1 MILFLS
7 LFAVTFGVATAIAFV
22 VEKMTRPLVF
32 HILSGIS
39 GDMAVSWQKLIS
51 LAMYTMAI
59 TWSASATRITYY
71 LYETK
76 NYDGTTNKVAFDKAR
91 AAMEIYESI
100 LDAMEGAMG
109 ILILF
114 FIVTVIA
121 TAIMRGQQR
130 RAAERVLADLKQ

>member
-130 RAAERVLADLKQ
+130 RAAERTLTDLN

>member
-130 RAAERVLADLKQ
+130 RAAERTLTDLK